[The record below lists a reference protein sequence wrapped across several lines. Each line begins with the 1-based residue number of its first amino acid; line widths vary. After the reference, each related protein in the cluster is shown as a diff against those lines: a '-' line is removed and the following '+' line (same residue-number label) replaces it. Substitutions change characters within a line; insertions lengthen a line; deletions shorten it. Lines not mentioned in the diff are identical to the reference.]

1 MCFKT
6 CQKATE
12 NRPLNSDRLEE
23 VRLPQHDPLRI
34 MVAPT
39 GALRSKLDHAA
50 LPITPGE
57 IARAAADCQAV
68 GASDLHLHVRDANG
82 NHSLDAG
89 LILETMAEVNALAP
103 DLRVQLSTDSAGYFE
118 VTAQLRVLQRVV
130 PQAASINI
138 REMARDEAIAARLYK
153 FAAAAEIEV
162 QHILYGPEDLRL
174 LHRWMAGGIVPASQS
189 SILCVTGRAS
199 PFLAGRPEEL
209 GRIASALRGAVGA
222 GTGWC
227 PVTGNMNLPLRPKR
241 LPWVAMSGSGL
252 KTTLDALTE
261 PSPPTT
267 QNRWQRWRWP
277 DIGPVAPYSGR
288 PWCRTANAARRGN
301 IRLAALRQGDR
312 NACHAAAD
320 LRKHGRGRSHGG
332 RRQNGMRASRWP
344 ASAV

>member
-6 CQKATE
+6 CQKATK

-174 LHRWMAGGIVPASQS
+174 LYRWMAGGIVPATQS

-199 PFLAGRPEEL
+199 PFLAGRTEEL
-209 GRIASALRGAVGA
+209 GRIASALRGWRGDWMVSCHGQHELAVASKAIAMGGHVRVGFENNLRRPDGTLAADNAEQVAAVALA
-222 GTGWC
+222 GH
-227 PVTGNMNLPLRPKR
+227 R
-241 LPWVAMSGSGL
+241 A
-252 KTTLDALTE
+252 
-261 PSPPTT
+261 
-267 QNRWQRWRWP
+267 
-277 DIGPVAPYSGR
+277 GR
-288 PWCRTANAARRGN
+288 PLFRSPMVQDGQRRAAG
-301 IRLAALRQGDR
+301 
-312 NACHAAAD
+312 
-320 LRKHGRGRSHGG
+320 
-332 RRQNGMRASRWP
+332 
-344 ASAV
+344 